1 MIGKI
6 NIIKTIIAAVVIV
19 ILAQIIHMV
28 GAQVGKSYYIDPA
41 YYAIWSKIMMPEAG
55 PPPASFYYLSILF
68 GLITY
73 LLFAGIYPIL
83 KESMPGDGAIQKGLI
98 YGILVFLLGA
108 GPGHLAMYLLIN
120 IPVGLLLMWAVE
132 SFIIYL
138 LGGGVVA
145 WINK

>member
-6 NIIKTIIAAVVIV
+6 NIWKTIIAAVVIV

-28 GAQVGKSYYIDPA
+28 GVQIGMSHYINPA
-41 YYAIWSKIMMPEAG
+41 YYAVWSKIMMPEAG
-55 PPPASFYYLSILF
+55 PPEASFYYLSILF

-83 KESMPGDGAIQKGLI
+83 KESVPGDGAIQKGLI
-98 YGILVFLLGA
+98 YGIIVFLLGSVA
-108 GPGHLAMYLLIN
+108 GYLAMYLLIN
-120 IPVGLLLMWAVE
+120 IPAGLLLMWAVE

-138 LGGGVVA
+138 LGGGVVG